1 MAELKSHLPNVMYAG
16 RLRTMSRHR
25 GAGRGMYVCM
35 YVCMFVCA
43 YDSRWDG
50 MHVQHMSLLSCIT
63 YIGLGGYVRSLLQ
76 KERTDRGMAPKG
88 CIVEGRPLIL
98 Q

>member
-1 MAELKSHLPNVMYAG
+1 MAELKSPLPNVMYAD
-16 RLRTMSRHR
+16 RLQTMSRHR

-35 YVCMFVCA
+35 YVCA

-50 MHVQHMSLLSCIT
+50 MHMQHISLLSCIT
-63 YIGLGGYVRSLLQ
+63 YIVLRGDVRSLLEE
-76 KERTDRGMAPKG
+76 ERTGRSLATIG
-88 CIVEGRPLIL
+88 CSMEGRGSPL

>member
-1 MAELKSHLPNVMYAG
+1 MAELKSQLPNFMYAG

-35 YVCMFVCA
+35 YVCA

-50 MHVQHMSLLSCIT
+50 MHVQHISLLSCIT
-63 YIGLGGYVRSLLQ
+63 YIGGLSGDVRSLLQ
-76 KERTDRGMAPKG
+76 EERTKSSTAITG
-88 CIVEGRPLIL
+88 CNVEGRHPLL

>member
-1 MAELKSHLPNVMYAG
+1 MAELKSQLPNVMYAG

-25 GAGRGMYVCM
+25 GAGRVVCM
-35 YVCMFVCA
+35 YVCA

-50 MHVQHMSLLSCIT
+50 MHVQHISLLSCIT
-63 YIGLGGYVRSLLQ
+63 YIGLSGDVRSLLE
-76 KERTDRGMAPKG
+76 KERTGRGMALNG
-88 CIVEGRPLIL
+88 CNMEGRPPQL

>member
-1 MAELKSHLPNVMYAG
+1 MAELKSQLPNVMYAD

-25 GAGRGMYVCM
+25 GAGRGMYVC
-35 YVCMFVCA
+35 V
-43 YDSRWDG
+43 SRWDG

-63 YIGLGGYVRSLLQ
+63 YIGLSGDVRSLLQ
-76 KERTDRGMAPKG
+76 EERTGRGMAIIG
-88 CIVEGRPLIL
+88 CIVEGRGPIL